1 MSDSI
6 ITFCSEEGKKD
17 YGYHA
22 IYEYVRT
29 LELSEG
35 TVLAFPCGGDFVA
48 LFQTSRNIDLLE
60 NEIDILNGSLVI
72 LGDGDAKLHHYD
84 SVYEL
89 ESIATGACR
98 LPTKEEYDEYQ
109 KRPSV

>member
-6 ITFCSEEGKKD
+6 IPFCSEEGKKD

-35 TVLAFPCGGDFVA
+35 TVLAFSCGDCIA
-48 LFQTSRNIDLLE
+48 LFQTARSIDLLE

-72 LGDGDAKLHHYD
+72 LGDGDAKLHHYA

>member
-1 MSDSI
+1 MDEC
-6 ITFCSEEGKKD
+6 FCYGKKD

-72 LGDGDAKLHHYD
+72 LGDGDAKLHHYA

>member
-6 ITFCSEEGKKD
+6 ITFCPEEGKEN

-72 LGDGDAKLHHYD
+72 LGDGDAKLHHYA

-89 ESIATGACR
+89 ESIATEACR
-98 LPTKEEYDEYQ
+98 LPTKEEYKKKK